1 MAENTIQDT
10 AREAEDVILDLKA
23 RGNGRLALTTSQI
36 RKFLAAVNALTNKI
50 DMFRTR
56 GEKSD
61 VLTPELAA
69 EVKFLKVKL
78 AYQAGKDQRGNVRDF
93 VEKAQLRQR
102 LDRIGTSICAYENF
116 ARYMEALVAYHK
128 FHGGRD

>member
-69 EVKFLKVKL
+69 GGQRSAWKRQGFCRKGTAETT
-78 AYQAGKDQRGNVRDF
+78 AG
-93 VEKAQLRQR
+93 
-102 LDRIGTSICAYENF
+102 
-116 ARYMEALVAYHK
+116 
-128 FHGGRD
+128 

>member
-61 VLTPELAA
+61 VLTPERAA

-102 LDRIGTSICAYENF
+102 LDRIGTSIRAYENF

>member
-10 AREAEDVILDLKA
+10 AREAEDIILDQKA

-102 LDRIGTSICAYENF
+102 LDRIGTSIRAYENF

>member
-23 RGNGRLALTTSQI
+23 RVNGRLALTTSQI

-78 AYQAGKDQRGNVRDF
+78 AYQAGKDQRGSVRDF

-102 LDRIGTSICAYENF
+102 LDRIGTSIRAYENF

>member
-36 RKFLAAVNALTNKI
+36 RKFLAAVNARTNKI

-102 LDRIGTSICAYENF
+102 LDRIGTSIRAYENF

>member
-36 RKFLAAVNALTNKI
+36 RKFLAVNALTNKI

-102 LDRIGTSICAYENF
+102 LDRIGTSIRAYENF

>member
-1 MAENTIQDT
+1 M
-10 AREAEDVILDLKA
+10 
-23 RGNGRLALTTSQI
+23 
-36 RKFLAAVNALTNKI
+36 
-50 DMFRTR
+50 
-56 GEKSD
+56 
-61 VLTPELAA
+61 LTPELAA

-102 LDRIGTSICAYENF
+102 LDRIGTSIRAYENF

>member
-23 RGNGRLALTTSQI
+23 RGNGRLALTTRQI

-102 LDRIGTSICAYENF
+102 LDRIGTSIRAYENF